1 MEISDGGEVL
11 QCTAEIGSPRGLE
24 ARVREFEF
32 GQSHEVR
39 KDAAK
44 VDCACRIQ
52 VCGVQIEVRHGC
64 EMRQGTEEQSSTR
77 MADAKTKSQSGN
89 ARIQRQSTRE
99 DSTTR
104 LSQFHATYFELGA
117 GVARLNAL
125 QQVRRHVRGWSARL
139 PSLEPRESVAEG

>member
-39 KDAAK
+39 KD
-44 VDCACRIQ
+44 CACRIQ
-52 VCGVQIEVRHGC
+52 VCGVEIEVRHGC

-77 MADAKTKSQSGN
+77 RADAKTETQSGN
-89 ARIQRQSTRE
+89 ARIQRHSTRE